1 MDKEKIKHMLLLKST
16 WIVILSNIGLILN
29 TSDVLN
35 IEQLEKYKVIT
46 NCLIII
52 AETLGLISIYKTE
65 PLNTNNSNKL
75 E

>member
-16 WIVILSNIGLILN
+16 WVVICSNIGLILS
-29 TSDVLN
+29 TSGVLDDT
-35 IEQLEKYKVIT
+35 QLEKFKVIIM
-46 NCLIII
+46 CLIAM

-65 PLNTNNSNKL
+65 PLKTNNNKL

>member
-29 TSDVLN
+29 TSDILN